1 METNVQTNAPVVE
14 NNNVRKEVTV
24 GAINVSNVYVGK
36 FQKEGTLTAELKQT
50 IETKS
55 FYPSKSVRNS
65 LQDNPF
71 GNEEFDFAEQVFD
84 STETRVAWIDVPK
97 ATFDTVEKVA
107 ERMKNIPGATLYRI
121 LSNKPSISDAQQ
133 AGINAGQTTLDIIAN
148 AQVVRYPKDTKRE
161 NIDVSGQIVLDNVG
175 KPQYRGVYY
184 SNTVKADV
192 DLRTTDVADYYTTPE
207 ITAELANAPVQ
218 VKGQS
223 ITL

>member
-14 NNNVRKEVTV
+14 NNNVRKEITV
-24 GAINVSNVYVGK
+24 EAIEVSRVYTSN

-50 IETKS
+50 IKTKS

-71 GNEEFDFAEQVFD
+71 GNEEFNFEEQVFD
-84 STETRVAWIDVPK
+84 SSETRVAWIDVPK
-97 ATFDTVEKVA
+97 ATFDTVEKVS
-107 ERMKNIPGATLYRI
+107 ERMKAIPEATLYRI

-133 AGINAGQTTLDIIAN
+133 AGITSGQTTLDIIAN
-148 AQVVRYPKDTKRE
+148 SQVVRYPKNTKVGDV
-161 NIDVSGQIVLDNVG
+161 DVSGQIVLDTVG

-184 SNTVKADV
+184 SNTAKSDADM
-192 DLRTTDVADYYTTPE
+192 RTTDVSDFYTTPE
-207 ITAELANAPVQ
+207 ITAELANAPLQ